1 MKTTGSYASGTRFPA
16 LLLLTVWLLFGLG
29 CKTAPVQEMSEARQ
43 AIEAARAAGAEQ
55 YANQE
60 LGQAMTSLKA
70 AEQMLNDRRFRDA
83 RRSAQQARDEA
94 IRAREAAQEASVNSS
109 GTKAQ

>member
-1 MKTTGSYASGTRFPA
+1 MKTTGPLAAGSRLPA
-16 LLLLTVWLLFGLG
+16 LLLSLWLLAGLG

-60 LGQAMTSLKA
+60 LDQALSSLKK

-83 RRSAQQARDEA
+83 RRSARQARDEA
-94 IRAREAAQEASVNSS
+94 IHAREAAQEAS
-109 GTKAQ
+109 TQ